1 MYPPNN
7 NLRDH
12 RCANLLR
19 IIDQYPTFEGE
30 QLLPVLRAV
39 IGEWEN
45 DAPAN
50 RPGFEC
56 LNKVWLRGRRHHH
69 GALALIPS
77 PDRVAAVLSLLVIE
91 GGIDPFEGLT
101 PENAR
106 EHLLTSKHE
115 PSERLR
121 EMLRGNQLIVE
132 GAGEGPSSF
141 VRAIAL
147 GFGWRNYLPT
157 GTALRVLV
165 DTATPADLLSGYHIA
180 SSLAFDRGLT
190 AQAGDGNFQAIA
202 EGIVE
207 SLRQRLRANAL
218 QGEAAQFANRVIRI
232 IELGRVVRGMVH
244 LLGQSSQVGAI
255 EESMIEGWF
264 DPQRTVDGP
273 LSHLRSYALLG
284 APLIDLVGNA
294 VDSEVR
300 RGIERIMEAGAG
312 AIPGFPSDARLSH
325 RPSDLLHRIRFLVRA
340 MVLRSRDPGAHP
352 IFVQFMHGLF
362 AGAGQNLV
370 LSAAKFAFERPSPGQ
385 APGQMRAD
393 LHNVLAQS
401 GVFDGG
407 AAAPSPECIQAL
419 RTVVSIEVDTWT
431 ADATHQGA
439 HDPELLVAVLEEL
452 RDLQDQ
458 LELEDDEFVREV
470 FDGHLLARAVEVLG
484 RKQSGTNAR
493 RKFFGV
499 LQNDLAGTV
508 QVLRGAIREGKAAF
522 ATVVRAHYHRE
533 FEDADGGRG
542 GLERLLGGDVRAAL
556 EDGEVGAEECEAF
569 LRNWASVQVG
579 EPVSDHGV
587 DSWTEQDWVAKVRAE
602 PLVRGGPV
610 GAPWIFRAADCA
622 ARGNVA
628 ALTAL
633 RALADADNARQLF
646 QMAAGDAVGRSL
658 GVVIAQTCCAE
669 LVDRLFGVH
678 RGFALPLA
686 SSLDGVTPV
695 MAAVRFA
702 KEGSADK
709 KRGLERVIRCYV
721 EHGGDMAA
729 RDGRGWR
736 AIHHAFAAGHVEAA
750 RTLIAND
757 PTAPHVRDG
766 DQTTFLIEALRRTA
780 AAHHEGSSVMGYARE
795 LLAGMTG
802 NQIAQVLEFTGPE
815 MIQSTVEG
823 MPLSVVGASVGVGGN
838 WAELMALVQAY
849 PAQSAG
855 IWAQAGAKTLRR
867 LASSMCED
875 HLQLAQ
881 YLGCIGAAGAQH
893 LQQLVQGLP
902 EPLAVVV
909 CTDAGHSSRTE
920 SSLMKLMNLRQ
931 FGVLDISV
939 AAPGGGSML
948 HELVRS
954 ASRARDGGSAASDA
968 QLYEFASTVL
978 AWAGHAQAGRAV
990 LQRDFD
996 EETAIWQ
1003 AARYGEWSLALAYA
1017 RALGAASADR
1027 LRTAGKFITCPADY
1041 QGGIDNPLRIDVQN
1055 GMVHM
1060 VLRGPED
1067 RPGPRFP
1074 VSKEVLPPDLDIG
1087 SAQDWL
1093 RRNATTIAVEL
1104 TTQLG
1109 TKLHVGADEFINL
1122 IAHLVD
1128 GEDDAAV

>member
-45 DAPAN
+45 DAPIN

-56 LNKVWLRGRRHHH
+56 LNKVWLRGRSHHL
-69 GALALIPS
+69 GAVVLVPS
-77 PDRVAAVLSLLVIE
+77 ADRVAAVLSLLIIE
-91 GGIDPFEGLT
+91 GGIDPFERLT

-121 EMLRGNQLIVE
+121 ELLRGNQLVVE
-132 GAGEGPSSF
+132 GAGVGPSSF

-147 GFGWRNYLPT
+147 GFGWRDYLPT

-180 SSLAFDRGLT
+180 SSLAFDRGLA

-218 QGEAAQFANRVIRI
+218 QGDAAQFANRVIRI

-325 RPSDLLHRIRFLVRA
+325 RPSDLLRRIRFLVRA

-393 LHNVLAQS
+393 LHNVLAQA

-439 HDPELLVAVLEEL
+439 HDPELLEAVLEEL

-470 FDGHLLARAVEVLG
+470 FDGHLLARAVEELR
-484 RKQSGTNAR
+484 RKESGTNER
-493 RKFFGV
+493 RKFFGD

-508 QVLRGAIREGKAAF
+508 QVLRGAIREGKTAF
-522 ATVVRAHYHRE
+522 ASIVRAHYHRE
-533 FEDADGGRG
+533 FDDESGGRA
-542 GLERLLGGDVRAAL
+542 GLWRLANEGDVFLAREA
-556 EDGEVGAEECEAF
+556 GEAHAEECEAF
-569 LRNWASVQVG
+569 LQNWASVTVSA
-579 EPVSDHGV
+579 PVSDFGV
-587 DSWTEQDWVAKVRAE
+587 DSWTEHDWVAKVRAE

-622 ARGNVA
+622 ARGGGA

-702 KEGSADK
+702 KDGSADK
-709 KRGLERVIRCYV
+709 KRGLERVIRCSV

-736 AIHHAFAAGHVEAA
+736 AIHHAFAAGHVDAA
-750 RTLIAND
+750 RTLVAND
-757 PTAPHVRDG
+757 PNAPDVQDG
-766 DQTTFLIEALRRTA
+766 DSTTFLIEALRRTS
-780 AAHHEGSSVMGYARE
+780 AAHREGASVMGYARE
-795 LLAGMTG
+795 LLAGMTAG
-802 NQIAQVLEFTGPE
+802 QITQVLEFTGPE

-823 MPLSVVGASVGVGGN
+823 MPLSVVSASVGGDGN
-838 WAELMALVQAY
+838 WDELMALVQAY

-855 IWAQAGAKTLRR
+855 IWAQAGAATLRR
-867 LASSMCED
+867 LASSPD
-875 HLQLAQ
+875 YLQLAQ
-881 YLGCIGAAGAQH
+881 YLGCVGAAGAQH
-893 LQQLVQGLP
+893 LQQMVQGLP
-902 EPLAVVV
+902 EPLAVRV
-909 CTDAGHSSRTE
+909 CTDAGRTDAQDRAGIE
-920 SSLMKLMNLRQ
+920 SSLMKLVNLRQ
-931 FGVLDISV
+931 CGVLNINV
-939 AAPGGGSML
+939 AAPWGGSMF

-954 ASRARDGGSAASDA
+954 ASGARDGRGVAGDA
-968 QLYEFASTVL
+968 KLYEFASTVFG
-978 AWAGHAQAGRAV
+978 WAGHAQAAHSV

-996 EETAIWQ
+996 GETAIWQ
-1003 AARYGEWSLALAYA
+1003 AARWGEWALALAYA
-1017 RALGAASADR
+1017 RALGAAGADR
-1027 LRTAGKFITCPADY
+1027 LHAAGKFITSPGDY
-1041 QGGIDNPLRIDVQN
+1041 QGGVDTALRIDVQD
-1055 GMVHM
+1055 GMVTM
-1060 VLRGPED
+1060 VLNSRGD
-1067 RPGPRFP
+1067 RFP
-1074 VSKEVLPPDLDIG
+1074 VSDKRLPPDLDNG

-1093 RRNATTIAVEL
+1093 RKNATTIARRLRE
-1104 TTQLG
+1104 QLG
-1109 TKLHVGADEFINL
+1109 TQLNVGADEFVNL